1 MVRVVAMSAEDVDIV
16 IAPVVITSPT
26 GHSPLPPRR
35 ACCRNRRCRASS
47 AVLSIR
53 GRWPDLISESSQV
66 LVQQAWGRAPARVK
80 SRLESK
86 YEPKYESKYDSE
98 QVQVSVVQPQGHY
111 SPRPPPDMSC
121 CGRLEPKHTHQQTPL
136 HRRRHSVRQ
145 PARPIDPFPP
155 SQREDKHHR
164 TGTLDP
170 HRAETERA
178 DEFGAVRLVD
188 LRRVLGYCE

>member
-1 MVRVVAMSAEDVDIV
+1 MSAEDVDIV

-26 GHSPLPPRR
+26 GHSPLPPRL

-86 YEPKYESKYDSE
+86 YEPKYESKYESKYDSE
-98 QVQVSVVQPQGHY
+98 QVQSLGR
-111 SPRPPPDMSC
+111 STPRP
-121 CGRLEPKHTHQQTPL
+121 LQPKTTS
-136 HRRRHSVRQ
+136 RHVLLR
-145 PARPIDPFPP
+145 PA
-155 SQREDKHHR
+155 
-164 TGTLDP
+164 
-170 HRAETERA
+170 
-178 DEFGAVRLVD
+178 
-188 LRRVLGYCE
+188 